1 MTSLMMITI
10 AYGCPI
16 EQSLLAIWQHHL
28 MIAMIMDSKPAQ
40 QSLLAIRQHCPLSL
54 APVAH
59 LSPDYQR
66 IGFQCNC
73 HKCTRYD
80 IWVVV
85 GVPMNVKNKR
95 TKDWFQTDTIFMFL
109 PNMRSESLYKYQ
121 SEDPTWGV
129 GVWVGWVASV
139 SAPDSLIS
147 AIATVSGS

>member
-1 MTSLMMITI
+1 MPMVNQYATVR
-10 AYGCPI
+10 
-16 EQSLLAIWQHHL
+16 QSLLTIQQHYL
-28 MIAMIMDSKPAQ
+28 MTNWLPDHDQGAKPAQ